1 VDNWHPVRQV
11 FPAENQP
18 QAIFQKRSALNAGRK
33 FRSRDDLFEQLRQR
47 AKIMHVSAA
56 ELAVALLKEI
66 ARDGLYDAVLDRDDA
81 GVNCAIDKRAAV
93 SAI

>member
-1 VDNWHPVRQV
+1 MR
-11 FPAENQP
+11 
-18 QAIFQKRSALNAGRK
+18 
-33 FRSRDDLFEQLRQR
+33 
-47 AKIMHVSAA
+47 VSAA

-81 GVNCAIDKRAAV
+81 DVNYAIHKRAAV